1 MKRMGLA
8 GIIAVTLISTTFAFA
23 NQNSAVRGAANE
35 TQPNGLVLSAM
46 TLIHSDYAMTP
57 DAIPGDIASSHV
69 VIDIR
74 LPEDFAKAH
83 IAGAVNIPERNVLA
97 QIRSM
102 IASPDQ
108 PILIYGYSEQQSIRS
123 VVALRLLNYTRVF
136 HVDGTRQF
144 TNDFGS

>member
-8 GIIAVTLISTTFAFA
+8 GIIAVALISTTFAFA
-23 NQNSAVRGAANE
+23 NQNSAARGATNE
-35 TQPNGLVLSAM
+35 TRPNNLVLSAM

-57 DAIPGDIASSHV
+57 DAIPGDITSRYV

-74 LPEDFAKAH
+74 LPEDFSKAH

-102 IASPDQ
+102 IASLDQ

-123 VVALRLLNYTRVF
+123 VLALRLLNYTRVF
-136 HVDGTRQF
+136 HMDGTRQF
-144 TNDFGS
+144 TSNFVS